1 MARPRKQAKR
11 TAKGRLSR
19 AAAAKFDRGTE
30 QAQARKERYR
40 GNGYDA
46 IGRAYEAGLLGW
58 EAGKQKDEEGR
69 PSARAKS
76 LMDMARSINRVYWCA
91 YEVGGIGCTLGS
103 AQVTSVHFGPPIR
116 GLDDPR
122 QEQWLVRML
131 ALVQPA
137 ERALF
142 EQVVI
147 DPMPDEGPRWL
158 DAMLTKGPRGRAKLS
173 ATEQA
178 RIKLVVDCLERM
190 LG

>member
-58 EAGKQKDEEGR
+58 EAGK

-131 ALVQPA
+131 ALVRPA

-158 DAMLTKGPRGRAKLS
+158 DAMLTKGPRGRDDLS
-173 ATEQA
+173 PMDRA
-178 RIKLVVDCLERM
+178 RIGLVVECLERM

>member
-1 MARPRKQAKR
+1 MGRARKMGKR

-19 AAAAKFDRGTE
+19 ARAAVFDHGSER
-30 QAQARKERYR
+30 AQDRKARFN

-46 IGRAYEAGLLGW
+46 IGRAYEAGLLAW
-58 EAGKQKDEEGR
+58 EAGK
-69 PSARAKS
+69 PNARAKS

-91 YEVGGIGCTLGS
+91 YEVGGVGCTLGS

-131 ALVQPA
+131 ALVRPS

-158 DAMLTKGPRGRAKLS
+158 DAMLTKGPRGRDDLS
-173 ATEQA
+173 AMDKA
-178 RIKLVVDCLERM
+178 RIRLVVECLERM